1 MNDKDLRG
9 LVVAILGDISDT
21 EVSFILTGLFKLA
34 EKTIKFEPFAI
45 IFFCLK
51 GEIAVARYSK
61 NHGISAKTLNKD

>member
-1 MNDKDLRG
+1 MRG
-9 LVVAILGDISDT
+9 LVVAILGDISDS

-34 EKTIKFEPFAI
+34 DKTIKFEPFAI
-45 IFFCLK
+45 IFFCLM